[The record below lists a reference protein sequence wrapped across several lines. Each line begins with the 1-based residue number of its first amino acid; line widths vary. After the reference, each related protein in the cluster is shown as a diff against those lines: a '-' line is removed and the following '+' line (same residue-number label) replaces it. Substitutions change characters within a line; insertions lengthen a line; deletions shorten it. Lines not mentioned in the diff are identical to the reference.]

1 MTERDMSIGQLVSQ
15 ATADV
20 QSLVKSQIELTKLE
34 VSTSVKEAA
43 AGSGLLVGAGVLGF
57 LGFIFLLITAAEAMI
72 TAGLSAWL
80 SFLIVAL
87 VLIVV
92 AAILGFVGKK
102 RFEKVKGP
110 ERSIKALEATKS
122 SLSHLTGE

>member
-43 AGSGLLVGAGVLGF
+43 AGSGLLVGAGTLAF
-57 LGFIFLLITAAEAMI
+57 LGFIFLLITAAEGMI
-72 TAGLSAWL
+72 AAGLSAWL